1 MVMMMMVVMM
11 MMMMLMVVVVVVV
24 VGSGQHILRLHGL
37 ASTWQ
42 AVSILYFWRFL
53 YIYKYHEIVLTS
65 CVIPANVFQTNP
77 KDRFKIWV
85 PSGNQT
91 CN

>member
-1 MVMMMMVVMM
+1 MMMMVVMM
-11 MMMMLMVVVVVVV
+11 MMMMLMVVVVV